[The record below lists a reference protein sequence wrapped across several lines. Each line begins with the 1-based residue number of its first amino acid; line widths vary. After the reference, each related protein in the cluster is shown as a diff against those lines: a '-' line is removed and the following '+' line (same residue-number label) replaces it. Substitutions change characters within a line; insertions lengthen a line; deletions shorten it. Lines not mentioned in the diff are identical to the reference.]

1 MYRNMSEQEART
13 MAEMLDRQ
21 FEVNGVSYYATAQA
35 SPSRVPTMPTIWPG
49 DTAAH
54 VRETVD
60 ELRRDGAGE

>member
-1 MYRNMSEQEART
+1 MYRNMSEQEARA

-35 SPSRVPTMPTIWPG
+35 SPSRVPTIWQD

-60 ELRRDGAGE
+60 ELRREGGE